1 MSDST
6 ARRTRWGWPARILL
20 ITAALLVAAA
30 LAFFAL
36 APGIVDRSLNPVADG
51 DLPDVSDEARDLHER
66 TTVVDLHSDSLLWKR
81 DFLERHDRGHMDLP
95 RLEEGSVALQVLS
108 SVSKS
113 PRGQNIDGNDGDSDN
128 IGLLAFAQL
137 QPPRTW
143 TSLLERSLYHAQ
155 RLQDAAADSDG
166 RLMLI
171 RTAQDIDDLVD
182 ARDRGEQVTGAMFS
196 VEGLHNLEGDG
207 DNVQVLFDAGMRM
220 AGFTHFFDNEVAD
233 SAHGL
238 GHGGLTDLG
247 REVVA
252 ELEELGVV
260 IDLAH
265 ISAESMDEILEIAT
279 RPVVVSHGGVQGTCD
294 NNRNLSDGQIRSIA
308 QTGGVVGIG
317 YWDTAVCE
325 MTPVAVVDA
334 IEHVISVGGVESVA
348 LGSDYDGSVEV
359 GWDTSDIAVIT
370 HELVA
375 RGHSESDVAAI
386 MGGNS
391 LRVLREVLPG

>member
-81 DFLERHDRGHMDLP
+81 DFLERHDPGHMDLP
-95 RLEEGSVALQVLS
+95 RLEEGNVALQVLS

-233 SAHGL
+233 SAHGH